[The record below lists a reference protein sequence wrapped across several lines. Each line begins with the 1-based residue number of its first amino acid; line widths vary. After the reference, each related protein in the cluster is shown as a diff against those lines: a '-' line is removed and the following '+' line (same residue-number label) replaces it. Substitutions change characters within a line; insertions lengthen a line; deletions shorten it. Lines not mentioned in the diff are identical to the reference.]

1 MHYVVPC
8 DPSLTIRQN
17 SSVTGENSSIN
28 QDCSDRSVLKKEC
41 ICSDVCSAI
50 LYCSTKETQTLIRAS
65 RLPSISPSISFHYW
79 RHFLD
84 MVNILQIC
92 SALGCQEFTV
102 GFEPSR
108 NGEIFYTSLPE
119 INVIYFL
126 LIKWAYSSW
135 QKHKCVVL
143 SRYHIFNRTVNSKS
157 YVCFFKML
165 YHLLF
170 KVSRATNKDQNVW
183 NVWTKVSG
191 ETCSSGLLSSGA
203 GKVT

>member
-1 MHYVVPC
+1 MHDAVPR
-8 DPSLTIRQN
+8 DPSLTTTQN
-17 SSVTGENSSIN
+17 RPVTGENSSIN
-28 QDCSDRSVLKKEC
+28 QDCSDGSFL
-41 ICSDVCSAI
+41 CSDGWCDGCSAI
-50 LYCSTKETQTLIRAS
+50 LCCSTKETQTLIRAS
-65 RLPSISPSISFHYW
+65 RLPSISFGITLHYW
-79 RHFLD
+79 RLFLD
-84 MVNILQIC
+84 IVNVL
-92 SALGCQEFTV
+92 QEFAA

-108 NGEIFYTSLPE
+108 HGEIFYISLPE

-143 SRYHIFNRTVNSKS
+143 SRYHIFNRTANSKR
-157 YVCFFKML
+157 YVCFFKIL

-170 KVSRATNKDQNVW
+170 KVIRATNKDQIVW
-183 NVWTKVSG
+183 NIWTKVSG